1 MRRFL
6 RSTGAEVLDQAE
18 ASAQGQQIQRE
29 LDRWNQMSG
38 WYRQHLKRIRQ
49 HWEALGKPAPF
60 RVVDVG
66 CGPGG
71 LLSEL
76 QDWGRRYGIP
86 LELTGLDQGATW
98 LEMAREKLGKD
109 SKVILIQ
116 GDATAS
122 GFADQTFDLATTTLM
137 MHHLSPERR
146 QAMVRELGRIS
157 RSQYIF
163 DLELSLTGVVG
174 WAGVSLALRFSPETR
189 HDGIQSVRRGST
201 FEEFSIL
208 VKDLPVTVARSFPA
222 GLCTLPRQK

>member
-6 RSTGAEVLDQAE
+6 RATSAAPA
-18 ASAQGQQIQRE
+18 ASGQQIQQD
-29 LDRWNQMSG
+29 LDRWHQMSG
-38 WYRQHLKRIRQ
+38 WYRQHIKRIRQ
-49 HWEALGKPAPF
+49 HWEALGKPEPF
-60 RVVDVG
+60 RILDVG

-86 LELTGLDQGATW
+86 LELTGLDQEATS

-122 GFADQTFDLATTTLM
+122 GFADQAFELATTTLM
-137 MHHLSPERR
+137 MHHLPPDRR
-146 QAMVRELGRIS
+146 QVMVRELGRIS
-157 RSQYIF
+157 RTQYIF
-163 DLELSLTGVVG
+163 DVELSLSGVVG
-174 WAGVSLALRFSPETR
+174 WAGVSLALRFSPDTR
-189 HDGIQSVRRGST
+189 SDGIQSIRRGST
-201 FEEFSIL
+201 FEEFSLL